1 MLRGGHLLMTKN
13 PYLDDDTQLEG
24 QHSKKAYPYHRILL
38 FFTGL
43 GTILFGIF
51 TFLHY
56 HSKFND
62 SPILWLIFMILF
74 GAIVLLFGIR
84 LSFTPGKKVLIC
96 CVLAGLNAFYFFG
109 FLLLDTSRE
118 RYVFWLTVLAGI
130 LMLVSLL
137 LIFLIALTPSSNG
150 KIVIGR
156 QVIHVYNLLV
166 GLVLFGWAILF
177 GFGILIF
184 AGYHPMLLMPLGFI
198 LFWSLSY
205 WIQYKMISSRRTV
218 ALIFSVLTIALPLF
232 VFYQYFI

>member
-1 MLRGGHLLMTKN
+1 QTCAL
-13 PYLDDDTQLEG
+13 
-24 QHSKKAYPYHRILL
+24 
-38 FFTGL
+38 
-43 GTILFGIF
+43 
-51 TFLHY
+51 
-56 HSKFND
+56 
-62 SPILWLIFMILF
+62 PI
-74 GAIVLLFGIR
+74 
-84 LSFTPGKKVLIC
+84 
-96 CVLAGLNAFYFFG
+96 
-109 FLLLDTSRE
+109 
-118 RYVFWLTVLAGI
+118 
-130 LMLVSLL
+130 LL

-218 ALIFSVLTIALPLF
+218 ALIFSRSENRRV
-232 VFYQYFI
+232 V